1 MDHKGTVTLRTD
13 RLILRRFVMDDAGAM
28 YENWASEDAVT
39 EYLTWPAHE
48 SVDVTRA
55 VIADWIRG
63 YERADFYQWA
73 IELKEL
79 GQVIGSISVTAQN
92 PAVAGCELGWC
103 MGSAW
108 WGRGIMPEAGR
119 AVLRYLFDEVGF
131 ARAGATHAAG
141 NPKSGRVMQKLGMR
155 YEGALRQAGRCNQ
168 GVIDEVRYAILKDE
182 FPSDER
188 EAFRPMRRSRQALR
202 PEETEAIL
210 EHGTTAVLAVNGD
223 GGYPYAVP
231 VNYVWKDGKI
241 YFHGARA
248 GHKFDALVRDSR
260 VSLCVVAR
268 DEPLPE
274 KLTDLYRSA
283 IVFGRARLLS
293 GQELADAAYAL
304 GMRFLPDPDRVRQEI
319 AGDADRLACFE
330 LTPEH
335 VTGKEAI
342 ELTRKRGQDHGSD

>member
-39 EYLTWPAHE
+39 KYLTWATYE
-48 SVDVTRA
+48 SVDVARA

-79 GQVIGSISVTAQN
+79 GQVIGSISVTAQD

-103 MGSAW
+103 IGSRW

-119 AVLRYLFDEVGF
+119 AVLRFLFDEVGF
-131 ARAGATHAAG
+131 DRVAAVHAAD

-155 YEGALRQAGRCNQ
+155 CEGTLRRAGRCNQ

-182 FPSDER
+182 FASDER
-188 EAFRPMRRSRQALR
+188 EAFRPMRRSRQELSQA
-202 PEETEAIL
+202 ETEAIL
-210 EHGTTAVLAVNGD
+210 ENGTTAVLAVNGD

-248 GHKFDALVRDSR
+248 GHKFDAMVRDSR
-260 VSLCVVAR
+260 VSLCVIAH

-283 IVFGRARLLS
+283 IVFGRVRLLT
-293 GQELADAAYAL
+293 GQELTDAAYAL
-304 GMRFLPDPDRVRQEI
+304 GMRFPPDPDRVRQEI
-319 AGDADRLACFE
+319 AGDADRMACFE

-335 VTGKEAI
+335 ITGKEAI
-342 ELTRKRGQDHGSD
+342 ELTRRRGQSHGTD

>member
-13 RLILRRFVMDDAGAM
+13 RLVLRRFVMDDAGAM

-39 EYLTWPAHE
+39 KYLTWATYE
-48 SVDVTRA
+48 SVDVARA
-55 VIADWIRG
+55 VIADWTRG

-79 GQVIGSISVTAQN
+79 GQVVGSISVTAQT
-92 PAVAGCELGWC
+92 PAAESCELGWC
-103 MGSAW
+103 IGSAW

-119 AVLRYLFDEVGF
+119 AVLRFLFDEVGF
-131 ARAGATHAAG
+131 DRVAAAHAAG
-141 NPKSGRVMQKLGMR
+141 NPRSGQVMQKLGMR
-155 YEGALRQAGRCNQ
+155 CEGTLRRAGCCNQ

-188 EAFRPMRRSRQALR
+188 EAFRPMRRSRQELSQA
-202 PEETEAIL
+202 ETEAIL
-210 EHGTTAVLAVNGD
+210 ESGTTAVLAVNGD

-241 YFHGARA
+241 YFHGAQA
-248 GHKFDALVRDSR
+248 GHKFDAMVRDSR
-260 VSLCVVAR
+260 VSLCVIAH

-274 KLTDLYRSA
+274 KLTDLYRST
-283 IVFGRARLLS
+283 IVFGRVRLLT
-293 GQELADAAYAL
+293 GQELTDAAYAL
-304 GMRFLPDPDRVRQEI
+304 GMRFLPDPDRVRREI
-319 AGDADRLACFE
+319 AGDADRMACFE

-335 VTGKEAI
+335 ITGKEAI
-342 ELTRKRGQDHGSD
+342 ELTRRRGQDHGTD